1 MEYFHIA
8 QDPVTIRSGVM
19 SKSVFG
25 GAHQDLVRVL
35 VEARKSSGLTQEAL
49 AAKVG
54 KDQSYISLVEN
65 SQRRVDVLEFIALC
79 RAMKIDPLRVFALL
93 MERVPPAFDI

>member
-1 MEYFHIA
+1 
-8 QDPVTIRSGVM
+8 M

-35 VEARKSSGLTQEAL
+35 TEARKSSGLTQAEL
-49 AAKVG
+49 GEKLG
-54 KDQSYISLVEN
+54 KDQSYVSLIEN

-79 RAMKIDPLRVFALL
+79 RAMKIEPARVFGLL
-93 MERVPPAFDI
+93 MERVPAAFDI